1 MKQKLKIAAGII
13 LIPIFTALFLTD
25 RFILL
30 FFPWKKMDNIR
41 EWMFDAEKATHSVYR
56 LMAALALFGI
66 YKLIF

>member
-1 MKQKLKIAAGII
+1 MKKKLKITAGII
-13 LIPIFTALFLTD
+13 LIPIFTALFFMD

-56 LMAALALFGI
+56 LMFALSIYGI